1 MHSKSNHSQT
11 YSCGYSPLKGMLIL
25 ISSLKLSIT
34 PYAAGLESWGQ
45 YMAIYQYQTDS
56 QLSLFV
62 GFLIGTP
69 RIKVRWQYTATL
81 YLKKLR
87 RPTSICWLT
96 FYSIFN
102 RELGNIQK
110 RLPESE
116 NIIEKAKKDFQQAV
130 NAEEKSSNEVI
141 CVRRYIK

>member
-1 MHSKSNHSQT
+1 
-11 YSCGYSPLKGMLIL
+11 MLIL

-34 PYAAGLESWGQ
+34 PYAAGPESWGQ
-45 YMAIYQYQTDS
+45 YMAIYQYQTAS
-56 QLSLFV
+56 QVSLFV
-62 GFLIGTP
+62 GFLISWISLATKIGTP